1 MEVPRPYFR
10 VTSYYGNYFNLSF
23 QILLR
28 ITILV
33 LDVLIV
39 FIYLQV
45 ASHKQ
50 LLMRHVV
57 GSPEYKQII
66 AVLKVVERLRRI
78 IAQLPLE
85 ETDGANQEAPEDT
98 G

>member
-1 MEVPRPYFR
+1 M
-10 VTSYYGNYFNLSF
+10 
-23 QILLR
+23 
-28 ITILV
+28 

-50 LLMRHVV
+50 LLMRHAV

-98 G
+98 GRPHELNSSQP